1 MSKKMIPCIYIG
13 TSGCNYEHW
22 KDIFYPATFAE
33 SAWLQFYAQRVTTV
47 EVRPETCGEIEGNTG
62 LRLIYALPMIYPF
75 PPILHYQSPGAPR
88 A

>member
-33 SAWLQFYAQRVTTV
+33 SAWLQFYAQRFTPV
-47 EVRPETCGEIEGNTG
+47 EVRPGKCGEIKRNTG
-62 LRLIYALPMIYPF
+62 LRLIFILPLIYRFLSIP
-75 PPILHYQSPGAPR
+75 LYQSPLALR